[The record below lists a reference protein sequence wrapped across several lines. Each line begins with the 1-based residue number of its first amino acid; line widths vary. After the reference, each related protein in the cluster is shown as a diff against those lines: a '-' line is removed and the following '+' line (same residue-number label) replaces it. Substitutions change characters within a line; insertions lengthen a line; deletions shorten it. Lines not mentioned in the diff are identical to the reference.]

1 MAHTSFPKNKMKI
14 VLLEGINPSAI
25 NEFNAA
31 GYKQIELYPNAFSEQ
46 QLLDIMPHVHV
57 LGIRSKTHITQKVLE
72 RASRLL
78 AIGCFCIGTN
88 QVDMKAATLAG
99 VAVFNSPYSN
109 TRSVAELVVGSAIM
123 LIRHIP
129 EKNEAAHRGV
139 WLKDHRGC
147 YEIRGKTL
155 GIIGYGHIGSQVSV
169 LAESMGMKVIYY
181 DIAPKLPLGNAVP
194 VKSMNELLKHADI
207 VTLHVPGGKGTDN
220 LMSASRIRMMKK
232 GSFLINYSRGTVVD
246 IDALQHALKT
256 GHLAGAAIDVF
267 PNEPESKNDKFQSP
281 LQGLHNVI
289 LTPHIGGSTE
299 EAQVNIGQDVAQKL
313 ISFIDTGSTMGSHSV
328 PELSLPVQQNT
339 HRLLHIH
346 HNMPGILSEINGI
359 LSGMN
364 VNIAG
369 QYLKTNEAIGYV
381 VLDIEK
387 RGSNKILSEL
397 KKVKYTIK
405 TRILY

>member
-1 MAHTSFPKNKMKI
+1 
-14 VLLEGINPSAI
+14 
-25 NEFNAA
+25 
-31 GYKQIELYPNAFSEQ
+31 
-46 QLLDIMPHVHV
+46 
-57 LGIRSKTHITQKVLE
+57 
-72 RASRLL
+72 
-78 AIGCFCIGTN
+78 
-88 QVDMKAATLAG
+88 
-99 VAVFNSPYSN
+99 
-109 TRSVAELVVGSAIM
+109 
-123 LIRHIP
+123 
-129 EKNEAAHRGV
+129 
-139 WLKDHRGC
+139 
-147 YEIRGKTL
+147 
-155 GIIGYGHIGSQVSV
+155 
-169 LAESMGMKVIYY
+169 
-181 DIAPKLPLGNAVP
+181 
-194 VKSMNELLKHADI
+194 MNELLKHADI

-313 ISFIDTGSTMGSHSV
+313 INFIDTGSTVGSHSV

-359 LSGMN
+359 LSAMN

-369 QYLKTNEAIGYV
+369 QYLKTNESIGYV